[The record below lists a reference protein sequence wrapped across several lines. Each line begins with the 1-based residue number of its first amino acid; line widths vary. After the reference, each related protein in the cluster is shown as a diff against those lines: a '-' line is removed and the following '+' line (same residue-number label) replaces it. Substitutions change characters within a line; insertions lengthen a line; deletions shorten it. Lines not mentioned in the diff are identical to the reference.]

1 MRERNSGSKS
11 KLSAWIPKQIHK
23 QAKILA
29 TSRDIDL
36 QDLVTMALQHYLTD
50 PGLHGAIAT
59 PGIPSGMK
67 TTGDVRTPEDEER
80 RAAGYLEERNRLNCH
95 E

>member
-29 TSRDIDL
+29 TARDIDL
-36 QDLVTMALQHYLTD
+36 QDLVTIALQDYLMD
-50 PGLHGAIAT
+50 SELHGT
-59 PGIPSGMK
+59 SGMSG
-67 TTGDVRTPEDEER
+67 TRLRTDSTSNGEHRD
-80 RAAGYLEERNRLNCH
+80 G
-95 E
+95 

>member
-29 TSRDIDL
+29 TARDIDL
-36 QDLVTMALQHYLTD
+36 QDLVAIALQDYLTESE
-50 PGLHGAIAT
+50 LHGT
-59 PGIPSGMK
+59 SGASG
-67 TTGDVRTPEDEER
+67 TRVRARSTANGEDR
-80 RAAGYLEERNRLNCH
+80 HG
-95 E
+95 